1 MNFKIFWLI
10 LLAYSMGSI
19 NPATLVTYIALKKDI
34 RDFGDRNPGSTNVF
48 LNVNKASGMIVF
60 LLDAA
65 KGFLPIWL
73 AERAGFSGEN
83 LAIIG
88 TFVIIG
94 HDFPVFH
101 KFKGGTG
108 VASIIGGL
116 FFLAPY
122 KTIIL
127 LSFIFSLIFALS
139 IFKRKF
145 SSNFSPLEVGEAIGF
160 ILMLYLV
167 FVNKDYVLRSY
178 MMFSTSVVV
187 LRRFDNVLD
196 IFRNVFR
203 RRHSNA

>member
-34 RDFGDRNPGSTNVF
+34 RDFGDGNPGSTNVF

-65 KGFLPIWL
+65 KGFFPIWL

-88 TFVIIG
+88 TFVIVG

-116 FFLAPY
+116 FFLIPQRIIF
-122 KTIIL
+122 TLFIIL
-127 LSFIFSLIFALS
+127 PLIFILS
-139 IFKRKF
+139 ELRRRI
-145 SSNFSPLEVGEAIGF
+145 SSNFSPLEIGESLGF
-160 ILMLYLV
+160 VLMIVVL
-167 FVNKDYVLRSY
+167 FVSQEYVARVY
-178 MMFSTSVVV
+178 MMLSTSVVV

>member
-34 RDFGDRNPGSTNVF
+34 RDFGEGNPGSTNVF

-65 KGFLPIWL
+65 KGFFPIWL

-88 TFVIIG
+88 TFVIVG

-116 FFLAPY
+116 FFLIPQRIIF
-122 KTIIL
+122 TLFIIL
-127 LSFIFSLIFALS
+127 PLIFILS
-139 IFKRKF
+139 ELRRRI
-145 SSNFSPLEVGEAIGF
+145 SSNFSPLEIGESLGF
-160 ILMLYLV
+160 VLMIVVL
-167 FVNKDYVLRSY
+167 FVSQEYVARSY
-178 MMFSTSVVV
+178 MLFSTSVVV

>member
-1 MNFKIFWLI
+1 
-10 LLAYSMGSI
+10 MGSI

-48 LNVNKASGMIVF
+48 LNVNKVSGMIIF

-88 TFVIIG
+88 TFVIVG

-116 FFLAPY
+116 FFLIPQRIIF
-122 KTIIL
+122 TLFIIL
-127 LSFIFSLIFALS
+127 PLIFILS
-139 IFKRKF
+139 ELRRRI
-145 SSNFSPLEVGEAIGF
+145 SSNFSPLEIGESLGF
-160 ILMLYLV
+160 VLMIVVL
-167 FVNKDYVLRSY
+167 FVSQEYVARVY
-178 MMFSTSVVV
+178 MMLSTSVVV
-187 LRRFDNVLD
+187 LRRFDK
-196 IFRNVFR
+196 IKYFSRNILN
-203 RRHSNA
+203 RRHRTI